1 MNILLIWV
9 SKTATVRNSHV
20 FTLNI
25 LDNEALVTL
34 IQSFCT
40 FEVEQYLS
48 LFERYSRSPKALRL
62 NLQLYSSLCI
72 LLTTLVNC
80 MVHFFKLPKDE
91 ITNSRIFSLT
101 IPTFLQ
107 VMTE

>member
-9 SKTATVRNSHV
+9 SKTATIRNSHV

-25 LDNEALVTL
+25 LDNEALVSL

-72 LLTTLVNC
+72 LL
-80 MVHFFKLPKDE
+80 
-91 ITNSRIFSLT
+91 
-101 IPTFLQ
+101 
-107 VMTE
+107 